1 MRVLVISQYWLPEN
15 GVPQRRWAWLTSILR
30 SEGHS
35 VYVVAPIPKSY
46 SRSAAA
52 EGVLSRV
59 KSIWRVTKEEGTNG
73 EIIFRTGR
81 LPGGSSL
88 TSRILGQAAI
98 AVGMTLGVLAG
109 PPEIRKL
116 NPTVVV
122 GTVPAIPVAM
132 VTKLVARKFKIPYI
146 IDLRDAWP
154 DLLKDANSWNES
166 TGRKSIRERLFS
178 KGPLQMLIWITERSL
193 NRIISQAS
201 SLIVTSDWFRRELL
215 ANPKRG
221 LQNKEIAVIRNVF
234 PPETSAVK
242 RGSRGPRKSLN
253 VIYAGTLGRAQNL
266 SNALLAAQY
275 AADHGAVIN
284 LRFVGAGAASENL
297 EKIAKQ
303 LTVNV
308 EIVSR
313 HPASELS
320 SHYNWADTALV
331 HLTNWQ
337 ALENAVPSKTFEL
350 MSLGIH
356 ITGVVAG
363 EAAEL
368 IKRLNAGVVV
378 PLEDYRALGETW
390 LDLYKHPEKLLVGD
404 DARRWVS
411 VERQRRVP
419 ETFVQTL
426 QEVSDR
432 ARP

>member
-35 VYVVAPIPKSY
+35 VYVVAPVPKSY

-73 EIIFRTGR
+73 ETIFRTGR

-234 PPETSAVK
+234 PPEISAVK

-284 LRFVGAGAASENL
+284 LRFVGAGAAGENL
-297 EKIAKQ
+297 EKLAKQ

-411 VERQRRVP
+411 AERQRRVP
-419 ETFVQTL
+419 EKFVQTL